1 MTNITVLQS
10 EIDLFL
16 DGAFQVHA
24 SVCGGA
30 IDLYDADGYY
40 MDTLD
45 ADEASIEDI
54 RLTSYDLVSIG
65 YCGK

>member
-16 DGAFQVHA
+16 DGSFQVHT
-24 SVCGGA
+24 SVNGGA

-45 ADEASIEDI
+45 ADEANIADI
-54 RLTSYDLVSIG
+54 SDLVSIG
-65 YCGK
+65 YYGK